1 MIESS
6 AKVSQDNNK
15 WQFWI
20 DRGGTFT
27 DIVAQNP
34 DGEILIHKL
43 LSENPDRYSDAP
55 IQGIRDILGIPQTAP
70 IPIEQIAT
78 IKMGT
83 TVATNALLERKGDR
97 TVLLVTKGFRDALR
111 IGYQHRPNIF
121 ARHIVLPEM
130 LYEQVIEIE
139 ERYSAHGEVLIPLN
153 EDLAIRELQKA
164 YDLGIRACAIALMH
178 SYRYPQH
185 EQKLAELAQQIGF
198 TQISI
203 SHKISSLI
211 KFVSRGDTTVVDAY
225 LSPILKRYVDRVSS
239 QLNQTLTSR
248 ASLSGDGDKTAKSQ
262 TLTPSHSPAGEGGQ
276 TAKLMFMQSNGG
288 LTEATSFQ
296 GKNSILSGPAGG
308 IVGAVQTCLQ
318 AGFAKIISFDMGG
331 TSTDVAHYA
340 GSYERSL
347 STEVA
352 GIRLSTPMMSI
363 HTVAAGGGSL
373 LFFDGARYRV
383 GPESAGAFPGPACY
397 RNGGNLAVTD
407 CNVMLGKLQP
417 EFFPKVFGKNGDLPL
432 DRTVVIE
439 KFTELAQNISQATG
453 QAVTPEVVAQGFL
466 EIAVEK
472 MAMAIK
478 KISVQR
484 GYDVTEYVLC
494 CFGGAGGQHACAIA
508 DVLCM
513 TQVFIHPYA
522 GVLSAYGIGLADI
535 RTIRDRTVESELNL
549 ELLAELA
556 TIAQELSEEA
566 IKELLHGDQPN
577 GDLQIETSLRL
588 RYAGTDSS
596 LTVAIGDFSHDV
608 LESLRTSFETLHKE
622 RYGFIFADKVLMVEA
637 IAVEVIIS
645 RKKEKGKRKKAN
657 SQQLTPN
664 SQKVQVYMA
673 GAWQE
678 TPILRREDLR
688 VGDRVQ
694 GAALI
699 IDATGTNAIEPN
711 WEAELNEDDCLILRR
726 LSLATQEDAL
736 QVPLYKGDLG
746 GSLSKAEDRSPPAP
760 LVKGGEDNAVP
771 LYKGDL
777 GGSLLKVEDRS
788 HPAPLI
794 KGGEDALQVPLYK
807 GDLGESLL
815 KAEDRSPP
823 APLVKGGEDA
833 LQVPLYKGDLGGSL
847 PDPIKLEIFNNL
859 FQSIAEQMGFTLQ
872 NTSASVNIRERLDFS
887 CAIFDRDGELVAN
900 APHIPVHLGSMGE
913 SVKAL
918 IGDRQGNIHF
928 GDVFATNNPYNGGTH
943 LPDITVITPVFIES
957 EQPIFYV
964 ASRGHHADIGG
975 ITPGSMPSH
984 STSIE
989 EEGILFNNFQL
1000 VKSGKFCEAETL
1012 ALLTSSQYPARN
1024 PVQNIADLQA
1034 QIAANECGAK
1044 ELQRMVASYGALT
1057 VQNYMRHVRD
1067 NAELAIRKAIASLVK
1082 EKGKGKKEK
1091 VERKFIYPI
1100 DNGSQIIVSVSL
1112 DAINC
1117 TAKIDF
1123 TGTSAQLGNN
1133 FNAPLA
1139 VCKAVVLYVFR
1150 TLVDDEIPLNAGCL
1164 VPLEIIVPEGS
1175 MLNPV
1180 YPAAVVAGNVE
1191 TSQAI
1196 ANVLYGALGVM
1207 AASQGTMNNF
1217 TFGSDRYQYY
1227 ETICGGS
1234 GAGMDFDGTDAI
1246 QTHMT
1251 NSRLTDPEILE
1262 WRFPVLLEEFAI
1274 RENSGG
1280 KGKHQGGNGVIRRIK
1295 FLEPMT
1301 AAILSSSRVITPLGL
1316 NGGESGATGRNYVIR
1331 NDGAIADLPSTAT
1344 VQMEMGDTFM
1354 IETPSGGGYG

>member
-1 MIESS
+1 MSDSS
-6 AKVSQDNNK
+6 VEVSQNTNK

-27 DIVAQNP
+27 DIVAQSP
-34 DGEILIHKL
+34 DGQIVLHKL
-43 LSENPDRYSDAP
+43 LSENPDRYVDAP
-55 IQGIRDILGIPQTAP
+55 IQGIRDILGLTQSEAIPVG
-70 IPIEQIAT
+70 EIAA

-97 TVLLVTKGFRDALR
+97 TVLLITKGFRDALR
-111 IGYQHRPNIF
+111 IGYQNRPNIF
-121 ARHIVLPEM
+121 ARHIILPEM

-139 ERYSAHGEVLIPLN
+139 ERYSAHGEVLIPLD
-153 EDLAIRELQKA
+153 EELALRELQEI

-178 SYRYPQH
+178 SYRYPDH
-185 EQKLAELAQQIGF
+185 ERRLAELAKQVGF
-198 TQISI
+198 TQVSV
-203 SHKISSLI
+203 SHEISSLI
-211 KFVSRGDTTVVDAY
+211 KFISRGDTTVVDAY
-225 LSPILKRYVDRVSS
+225 LSPILRRYVDRVSAELGNLD
-239 QLNQTLTSR
+239 QL
-248 ASLSGDGDKTAKSQ
+248 DKNAT
-262 TLTPSHSPAGEGGQ
+262 
-276 TAKLMFMQSNGG
+276 KLMFMQSNGG
-288 LTEATSFQ
+288 LIEANSFQ

-308 IVGAVQTCLQ
+308 IVGAVQTSLK
-318 AGFAKIISFDMGG
+318 AGFDKIISFDMGG

-352 GIRLSTPMMSI
+352 GVRLSTPMMAI

-397 RNGGNLAVTD
+397 RNGGVLAVTD

-417 EFFPKVFGKNGDLPL
+417 DFFPKVFGKNGDLPL
-432 DRTVVIE
+432 EREIVIQ
-439 KFTELAQNISQATG
+439 KFTELAESIG
-453 QAVTPEVVAQGFL
+453 QAIGQQVLPEAVAQGFL

-508 DVLCM
+508 DVLGM

-522 GVLSAYGIGLADI
+522 GVLSAYGIGLADV
-535 RTIRDRTVESELNL
+535 RTIRDRSVESELSL
-549 ELLAELA
+549 DLLAELEE
-556 TIAQELSEEA
+556 IALDLSEDAKNE
-566 IKELLHGDQPN
+566 IFHDSSEEG
-577 GDLQIETSLRL
+577 LQIETALRL

-596 LTVAIGDFSHDV
+596 LTIAIADPLSFYSQEILDF
-608 LESLRTSFETLHKE
+608 LQTSFAALHKE
-622 RYGFIFADKVLMVEA
+622 RYGFVFSDKALIVEA
-637 IAVEVIIS
+637 IAVEAILS
-645 RKKEKGKRKKAN
+645 RKKEKGKRKKERVLAGRGQAIA
-657 SQQLTPN
+657 SAR
-664 SQKVQVYMA
+664 VYM
-673 GAWQE
+673 GGQWVE
-678 TPILRREDLR
+678 TPIYKREDLR
-688 VGDRVQ
+688 VGDRIV

-711 WEAELNEDDCLILRR
+711 WEAELTDDDCLILKR
-726 LSLATQEDAL
+726 S
-736 QVPLYKGDLG
+736 P
-746 GSLSKAEDRSPPAP
+746 DRSPPAP
-760 LVKGGEDNAVP
+760 LVKGGEEGV
-771 LYKGDL
+771 
-777 GGSLLKVEDRS
+777 
-788 HPAPLI
+788 
-794 KGGEDALQVPLYK
+794 
-807 GDLGESLL
+807 
-815 KAEDRSPP
+815 
-823 APLVKGGEDA
+823 
-833 LQVPLYKGDLGGSL
+833 QVPLYKGDLGGSL

-887 CAIFDRDGELVAN
+887 CAIFDREGELVAN

-918 IGDRQGNIHF
+918 IRDRGDRIF
-928 GDVFATNNPYNGGTH
+928 LGDVFATNNPYNGGTH
-943 LPDITVITPVFIES
+943 LPDITVITPVFIGDS
-957 EQPIFYV
+957 EKPTFYV

-975 ITPGSMPSH
+975 ITPGSMPSN

-989 EEGILFNNFQL
+989 EEGILFDNFQL
-1000 VKSGKFCEAETL
+1000 VESGHFCEVETL

-1024 PVQNIADLQA
+1024 PAQNIADLQA
-1034 QIAANECGAK
+1034 QIAANACGAK
-1044 ELQRMVASYGALT
+1044 ELQRMVAHYGAAT
-1057 VQNYMRHVRD
+1057 AQSYMGHVRD
-1067 NAELAIRKAIASLVK
+1067 NAELAIRKAIASLGK

-1091 VERKFIYPI
+1091 YEQKSVYPI
-1100 DNGSQIIVSVSL
+1100 DNGSQIVVSVSL
-1112 DAINC
+1112 NTEDR

-1123 TGTSAQLGNN
+1123 TGTSAQLANN

-1175 MLNPV
+1175 MLNPI

-1196 ANVLYGALGVM
+1196 ANALYGALGVM

-1234 GAGMDFDGTDAI
+1234 GAGIDFDGTDAI

-1274 RENSGG
+1274 RAHSGG
-1280 KGKHQGGNGVIRRIK
+1280 RGKYKGGNGVTRRIK

-1301 AAILSSSRVITPLGL
+1301 AAILSSSRVIPPFGL

-1331 NDGAIADLPSTAT
+1331 NNGEITDLPSTAT
-1344 VQMEMGDTFM
+1344 VQMGAGDTFV
-1354 IETPSGGGYG
+1354 IETPGGGGFG

>member
-1 MIESS
+1 M
-6 AKVSQDNNK
+6 SQDSNK

-27 DIVAQNP
+27 DIVAQSP
-34 DGEILIHKL
+34 DGQIVLHKL
-43 LSENPDRYSDAP
+43 LSENPDRYVDAP
-55 IQGIRDILGIPQTAP
+55 IQGIRDILGLAQSEP
-70 IPIEQIAT
+70 IPVAEIAA

-97 TVLLVTKGFRDALR
+97 TVLLITKGFRDALR
-111 IGYQHRPNIF
+111 IGYQNRPNIF
-121 ARHIVLPEM
+121 ARHIILPEM

-139 ERYSAHGEVLIPLN
+139 ERYSAHGEVLIALD
-153 EDLAIRELQKA
+153 EELALRELQKI

-178 SYRYPQH
+178 SYRYPDH
-185 EQKLAELAQQIGF
+185 ERRLAELAKQVGF
-198 TQISI
+198 TQVSV
-203 SHKISSLI
+203 SHEISSLI
-211 KFVSRGDTTVVDAY
+211 KFISRGDTTVVDAY
-225 LSPILKRYVDRVSS
+225 LSPILRRYVDRVSAELGNLDRNS
-239 QLNQTLTSR
+239 T
-248 ASLSGDGDKTAKSQ
+248 
-262 TLTPSHSPAGEGGQ
+262 
-276 TAKLMFMQSNGG
+276 KLMFMQSNGG
-288 LTEATSFQ
+288 LIEANSFQ

-308 IVGAVQTCLQ
+308 IVGAVQTSLK
-318 AGFAKIISFDMGG
+318 AGFDKIISFDMGG

-352 GIRLSTPMMSI
+352 GVRLSTPMMAI

-397 RNGGNLAVTD
+397 RNGGALAVTD

-417 EFFPKVFGKNGDLPL
+417 DFFPKVFGKNGDLPL
-432 DRTVVIE
+432 ERDIVIQ
-439 KFTELAQNISQATG
+439 KFTELAQSIGEVTG
-453 QAVTPEVVAQGFL
+453 QQVLPEVVAQGFL

-508 DVLCM
+508 DVLGM

-522 GVLSAYGIGLADI
+522 GVLSAYGIGLADV
-535 RTIRDRTVESELNL
+535 RTIRDRSVESELSL
-549 ELLAELA
+549 ELLAELEM
-556 TIAQELSEEA
+556 IALELSEDAKNEILYGA
-566 IKELLHGDQPN
+566 SDEG
-577 GDLQIETSLRL
+577 LQIETALRL

-596 LTVAIGDFSHDV
+596 LTIAIADPLSFHSQEI
-608 LESLRTSFETLHKE
+608 LNFLQTSFAALHKE
-622 RYGFIFADKVLMVEA
+622 RYGFVFADKALMVEA
-637 IAVEVIIS
+637 ISVEAILS
-645 RKKEKGKRKKAN
+645 RKKEKGKRKKEKSK
-657 SQQLTPN
+657 SQMLKAK
-664 SQKVQVYMA
+664 SQKVNVYMGGQWLEA
-673 GAWQE
+673 
-678 TPILRREDLR
+678 PIYRREDLY
-688 VGDRVQ
+688 VGDRIV

-711 WEAELNEDDCLILRR
+711 WEAELTDDDCLILRR
-726 LSLATQEDAL
+726 SI
-736 QVPLYKGDLG
+736 
-746 GSLSKAEDRSPPAP
+746 DRSPPAP
-760 LVKGGEDNAVP
+760 LVKGGEEA
-771 LYKGDL
+771 
-777 GGSLLKVEDRS
+777 
-788 HPAPLI
+788 
-794 KGGEDALQVPLYK
+794 
-807 GDLGESLL
+807 
-815 KAEDRSPP
+815 
-823 APLVKGGEDA
+823 
-833 LQVPLYKGDLGGSL
+833 L

-887 CAIFDRDGELVAN
+887 CAIFDHEGELVAN

-918 IGDRQGNIHF
+918 IRDRGDRIF
-928 GDVFATNNPYNGGTH
+928 LGDVFATNNPYNGGTH
-943 LPDITVITPVFIES
+943 LPDITVITPVFLDSNEK
-957 EQPIFYV
+957 PTFYV

-975 ITPGSMPSH
+975 ITPGSMPSN

-989 EEGILFNNFQL
+989 EEGILFDNFQL
-1000 VKSGKFCEAETL
+1000 VESGRFCEAETL

-1024 PVQNIADLQA
+1024 PAQNIADLQA
-1034 QIAANECGAK
+1034 QIAANACGAN
-1044 ELQRMVASYGALT
+1044 ELQRMVAHYGVET
-1057 VQNYMRHVRD
+1057 VQSYMGHVRN
-1067 NAELAIRKAIASLVK
+1067 NAELAIRKAIANLGKSKGKSQK
-1082 EKGKGKKEK
+1082 EKD
-1091 VERKFIYPI
+1091 ERKFIYPI
-1100 DNGSQIIVSVSL
+1100 DNGSQIVVLVSL
-1112 DAINC
+1112 NAEDR

-1123 TGTSAQLGNN
+1123 TGTSAQLLNN

-1150 TLVDDEIPLNAGCL
+1150 TLVNDEIPLNAGCL

-1175 MLNPV
+1175 MLNPI

-1196 ANVLYGALGVM
+1196 ANALYGALGVM

-1234 GAGMDFDGTDAI
+1234 GAGNDFDGTDAI

-1274 RENSGG
+1274 KTNSGG
-1280 KGKHQGGNGVIRRIK
+1280 KGKHQGGNGVTRRIK

-1301 AAILSSSRVITPLGL
+1301 AAILSSSRVIPPFGL
-1316 NGGESGATGRNYVIR
+1316 NGGDSGATGRNYVIR
-1331 NDGAIADLPSTAT
+1331 NNGEITDLQSTAT
-1344 VQMEMGDTFM
+1344 VQMEVGDTFV
-1354 IETPSGGGYG
+1354 IETPGGGGYG